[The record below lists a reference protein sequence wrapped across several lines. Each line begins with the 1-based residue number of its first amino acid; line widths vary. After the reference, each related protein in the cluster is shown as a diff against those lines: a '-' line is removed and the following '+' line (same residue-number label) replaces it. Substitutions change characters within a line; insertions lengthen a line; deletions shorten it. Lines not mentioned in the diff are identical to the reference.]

1 MQPRW
6 TGLTEAEKIAEKAWT
21 TAESAA
27 TAGST
32 RQMQMQVG
40 RKPLNL
46 FYDPSAISASEV
58 FSFWMGGPEA
68 SGVSGLAAQDRIA
81 GLEKRIE
88 YLEKQIG
95 ILQKSKTK
103 LKQERVI
110 VLRQVTRE
118 QAKEEVKR
126 LFSTGRTLYYS
137 DIARRLKVDLQLV
150 VEICRELQDEG
161 EIEVAKH

>member
-1 MQPRW
+1 MQKGW
-6 TGLTEAEKIAEKAWT
+6 TGVTEAEKIAEKAWT

-32 RQMQMQVG
+32 RQIQRQAS
-40 RKPLNL
+40 RKPLNM

-58 FSFWMGGPEA
+58 FSFWMGALEA
-68 SGVSGLAAQDRIA
+68 SGVSAPVARDRIA

-95 ILQKSKTK
+95 DLQKSNTK

-118 QAKEEVKR
+118 QAKEEVRR

-150 VEICRELQDEG
+150 VEICRELQEEG